1 MKVMVRPGVIVT
13 IGVVLPIAGLGLWSP
28 SEDAPERVR
37 VVLET
42 EPVAGTA
49 AAPATRRVIPTPNH
63 VDIPMEA
70 IAVVAT
76 QTMPIEETTTVISP
90 STTLPITIPAS
101 PRVAQPDAH
110 AEPDVEI
117 IEEVRWVTGMMPVL
131 SPVDAAT
138 ADAVRSAVH
147 EAWATHVASLRAP
160 EDATLEADA
169 SRRRSGYAR
178 YLIDSRV
185 SEYRAMRLYAT
196 PAFGIPTTLTVA
208 AVAALD
214 SDRMIATYCVIDSE
228 IIMERD
234 GDPRGGDSFH
244 NTAVA
249 REQGRFGLLRSADGW
264 LIDDIAVTDRQ
275 VLHPQAPS
283 EVPPC

>member
-1 MKVMVRPGVIVT
+1 M
-13 IGVVLPIAGLGLWSP
+13 
-28 SEDAPERVR
+28 
-37 VVLET
+37 
-42 EPVAGTA
+42 
-49 AAPATRRVIPTPNH
+49 
-63 VDIPMEA
+63 
-70 IAVVAT
+70 
-76 QTMPIEETTTVISP
+76 
-90 STTLPITIPAS
+90 
-101 PRVAQPDAH
+101 
-110 AEPDVEI
+110 
-117 IEEVRWVTGMMPVL
+117 TGMMPVL

-228 IIMERD
+228 IIMERG

-275 VLHPQAPS
+275 VLHPRAPS